1 MVGTGE
7 GMHVD
12 GDCSS
17 ELIRDPG
24 CEMRDMNALARVPN
38 PVSRIPHLCPT
49 FAPSSIQR
57 ERFMSDAIKHE
68 CGLAFIRLRKPFSYY
83 QQQYGTVLWGLNKLY
98 LLMEKQHNR
107 GQDGA
112 GVATVKLDVEPGYP
126 FMQRIRSNAPQAIAD
141 IFQQIGK
148 EIDELEQYHPNI
160 RNHPGLMKG
169 HVKFLGEILL
179 GHLRYG
185 TQGKNK
191 LEYCHPFINRDTIP
205 SRNLALAGNF
215 NIVNSDELFALV
227 GKEPHPTI
235 RFSDLAAMIEVMHTF
250 LCKEDDASPEHLDI
264 KKVLRKT
271 LPLFD
276 GGFHVAGMTGNG
288 IGFVFRDR
296 HGIRPSYYYINDEVV
311 VAASERAAIRTTF
324 NVGENEVQEL
334 MPGQVLIVD
343 EKGDIQ
349 VAQILEPG
357 ERKACSFERIYF
369 SRGSDEKIYKERKAL
384 GYHLSEPV
392 LNAIDHDLKNTIF
405 SFIPNTAETAFYGM
419 IKGMEEY
426 MNKIKVERIMSWDK
440 DFDQTRLEEMINRRI
455 RIEKI
460 AIKDVKMRTF
470 ITEDSNRNEMVQH
483 VYDVTYGTVRPGEDT
498 LVVIDDSIVRGTT
511 LKESII
517 RMLGRLKPKRIIVVS
532 SSPQIRYPDCYGIDM
547 SKMGD
552 FIAFN
557 AAVELMKERGKMDC
571 LKEML
576 DRCKELQRTGQLHS
590 ENVVQKLYKQFTA
603 EEISA
608 RIAQLITPAGLD
620 IPVDVIFQK
629 IEDLHKACPS
639 NLGDWYFTGNYP
651 TPGGNKVVNKAFMNY
666 MEGKNV
672 RGY

>member
-1 MVGTGE
+1 
-7 GMHVD
+7 
-12 GDCSS
+12 
-17 ELIRDPG
+17 
-24 CEMRDMNALARVPN
+24 
-38 PVSRIPHLCPT
+38 
-49 FAPSSIQR
+49 
-57 ERFMSDAIKHE
+57 MSDPIKHE

-83 QQQYGTVLWGLNKLY
+83 HQQYGTVLWGLNKLY

-112 GVATVKLDVEPGYP
+112 GIAAVKLDVEPGYP
-126 FMQRIRSNAPQAIAD
+126 FMQRMRSNAPQAIAD
-141 IFQQIGK
+141 IFQQVGK
-148 EIDELEQYHPNI
+148 EIAELEEYHPNI

-169 HVKFLGEILL
+169 HVKFLGEVLL

-205 SRNLALAGNF
+205 ARNLTLAGNF
-215 NIVNSDELFALV
+215 NLVNSDELFALV
-227 GKEPHPTI
+227 GKEPHPTL
-235 RFSDLAAMIEVMHTF
+235 RFSDLAAMIELMHTF
-250 LCKEDDASPEHLDI
+250 LCKEDESSPEKLDI
-264 KKVLRKT
+264 KKVLKKA

-288 IGFVFRDR
+288 IGFVFRDA

-311 VAASERAAIRTTF
+311 VAASERAAIRTAF

-334 MPGQVLIVD
+334 MPGNALIVN
-343 EKGDIQ
+343 EKGDIEIVQ
-349 VAQILEPG
+349 VLEPK
-357 ERKACSFERIYF
+357 ERRACSFERIYF

-384 GYHLSEPV
+384 GYHLSESV
-392 LNAIDHDLKNTIF
+392 LSAIDHDLKNTIF

-419 IKGMEEY
+419 LKGMEAY
-426 MNKIKVERIMSWDK
+426 LNKVKVERILSWGK
-440 DFDQTRLEEMINRRI
+440 DYDAEKLEEMVSRRI

-470 ITEDSNRNEMVQH
+470 ITEDASRNEMVQH
-483 VYDVTYGTVRPGEDT
+483 VYDITYGTVRPGKDT

-517 RMLGRLKPKRIIVVS
+517 RMLARLKPNRIVIVS

-571 LKEML
+571 LKELL
-576 DRCKELQRTGQLHS
+576 DKCKELQRNDLLHT
-590 ENVVQKLYKQFTA
+590 ENVVKQLYKQFSA
-603 EEISA
+603 EEIA
-608 RIAQLITPAGLD
+608 AKIAQLITPPGLD
-620 IPVDVIFQK
+620 IPVDVIFQR
-629 IEDLHKACPS
+629 IEDLHKACPN

-666 MEGKNV
+666 MEGRNV

>member
-1 MVGTGE
+1 
-7 GMHVD
+7 
-12 GDCSS
+12 
-17 ELIRDPG
+17 
-24 CEMRDMNALARVPN
+24 
-38 PVSRIPHLCPT
+38 
-49 FAPSSIQR
+49 
-57 ERFMSDAIKHE
+57 MSDPIKHE
-68 CGLAFIRLRKPFSYY
+68 CGLAFIRLRKSFSYY
-83 QQQYGTVLWGLNKLY
+83 QQQYGTVMWGLNKLY

-112 GVATVKLDVEPGYP
+112 GLATVKLNVEPGYP
-126 FMQRIRSNAPQAIAD
+126 FMNRLRSNAPQAIAD
-141 IFQQIGK
+141 IFQQVGK
-148 EIDELEQYHPNI
+148 EITELEKYHPDI
-160 RNHPGLMKG
+160 KNHPGLMKG
-169 HVKFLGEILL
+169 HVNFLGEILL

-191 LEYCHPFINRDTIP
+191 VEYCHPFINRHTIP

-215 NIVNSDELFALV
+215 NIVNSDELFTLI
-227 GKEPHPTI
+227 GKEPNENV
-235 RFSDLAAMIEVMHTF
+235 RFSDLAAMIELMHTF
-250 LCKEDDASPEHLDI
+250 LCKEDETSPEHLDI
-264 KKVLRKT
+264 KKVLMKT
-271 LPLFD
+271 LPLLD
-276 GGFHVAGMTGNG
+276 GGFHVGGMTGNG
-288 IGFVFRDR
+288 IGFVFRDA

-324 NVGENEVQEL
+324 NVGENEVKEL
-334 MPGQVLIVD
+334 MPGQALIID
-343 EKGDIQ
+343 ENGKIEI
-349 VAQILEPG
+349 VQILEPK

-369 SRGSDEKIYKERKAL
+369 SRGSDEKIYRERNAL
-384 GYHLSEPV
+384 GYNLSEDV

-419 IKGMEEY
+419 LKGMEDY
-426 MNKIKVERIMSWDK
+426 LNKIKIERILSWGN
-440 DFDQTRLEEMINRRI
+440 DFDEERLREMINRRI

-470 ITEDSNRNEMVQH
+470 ITEDAGRNEMVQH
-483 VYDVTYGTVRPGEDT
+483 VYDITYGTVRAGEDT

-517 RMLGRLKPKRIIVVS
+517 RMLARLKPKRIVVVS

-557 AAVELMKERGKMDC
+557 AVIELMKEQGKMDC
-571 LKEML
+571 LKEL
-576 DRCKELQRTGQLHS
+576 LEKCKDLQRNNQLQK
-590 ENVVQKLYKQFTA
+590 ENVVKQLYKQFTT

-608 RIAQLITPAGLD
+608 KIAQLITP
-620 IPVDVIFQK
+620 VDVIFLS
-629 IEDLHKACPS
+629 IEELHKSCPN

-651 TPGGNKVVNKAFMNY
+651 TPGGNKVVNKAFINY

>member
-1 MVGTGE
+1 
-7 GMHVD
+7 
-12 GDCSS
+12 
-17 ELIRDPG
+17 
-24 CEMRDMNALARVPN
+24 
-38 PVSRIPHLCPT
+38 
-49 FAPSSIQR
+49 
-57 ERFMSDAIKHE
+57 MSDPIKHE
-68 CGLAFIRLRKPFSYY
+68 CGLAFIRLRKPLSYY

-112 GVATVKLDVEPGYP
+112 GIAAVKLNVEPGYP
-126 FMQRIRSNAPQAIAD
+126 FLNRMRSNAPQAIAD

-148 EIDELEQYHPNI
+148 EIEELEKYHPDI
-160 RNHPGLMKG
+160 KNHPGLMKG
-169 HVKFLGEILL
+169 HVKFLGELLL

-205 SRNLALAGNF
+205 ARNLALAGNF
-215 NIVNSDELFALV
+215 NIVNSDELFELI
-227 GKEPHPTI
+227 GKEPHDTV
-235 RFSDLAAMIEVMHTF
+235 RFSDLAAMIELMHTF
-250 LCKEDDASPEHLDI
+250 LCKEDEASPEHMDI
-264 KKVLRKT
+264 KKVLKKT
-271 LPLFD
+271 LPLMD
-276 GGFHVAGMTGNG
+276 GGFHVGGVTGNG
-288 IGFVFRDR
+288 IGFVFRDA
-296 HGIRPSYYYINDEVV
+296 HGIRPSYYYINNEVV

-324 NVGENEVQEL
+324 NVDENEVQEL
-334 MPGQVLIVD
+334 MPGQALIVS
-343 EKGDIQ
+343 ENGEIEI
-349 VAQILEPG
+349 AQILEPK

-384 GYHLSEPV
+384 GYNLSEPV
-392 LNAIDHDLKNTIF
+392 LNAINHDLKNTIF
-405 SFIPNTAETAFYGM
+405 SFIPNTAETAFLGM
-419 IKGMEEY
+419 VKGMEAY
-426 MNKIKVERIMSWDK
+426 LNKVKVERILSWGKEYDAEK
-440 DFDQTRLEEMINRRI
+440 LNEMVNRRI

-470 ITEDSNRNEMVQH
+470 ITEDSGRNEMVQH
-483 VYDVTYGTVRPGEDT
+483 VYDITYGTVRPGMDT

-517 RMLGRLKPKRIIVVS
+517 RMLGRLKPKRIVVVS

-557 AAVELMKERGKMDC
+557 AAVELMKERGKEKC

-576 DRCKELQRTGQLHS
+576 ERCKDLQRNNQLHT
-590 ENVVQKLYKQFTA
+590 ENVVKQLYKQFTA

-608 RIAQLITPAGLD
+608 KIAQLITPAGLD
-620 IPVDVIFQK
+620 IPVDVIFQT
-629 IEDLHKACPS
+629 IEDLHKSCPN

-651 TPGGNKVVNKAFMNY
+651 TPGGNKVVNKAFINY

>member
-1 MVGTGE
+1 
-7 GMHVD
+7 
-12 GDCSS
+12 
-17 ELIRDPG
+17 
-24 CEMRDMNALARVPN
+24 
-38 PVSRIPHLCPT
+38 
-49 FAPSSIQR
+49 
-57 ERFMSDAIKHE
+57 
-68 CGLAFIRLRKPFSYY
+68 
-83 QQQYGTVLWGLNKLY
+83 
-98 LLMEKQHNR
+98 MEKQHNR

-112 GVATVKLDVEPGYP
+112 GIATVKLDVEPGYP
-126 FMQRIRSNAPQAIAD
+126 FMNRLRSNAPQAIAD

-148 EIDELEQYHPNI
+148 EIDELEKYHPDI
-160 RNHPGLMKG
+160 KSHPGLMKG
-169 HVKFLGEILL
+169 HVAFLGELLL

-205 SRNLALAGNF
+205 ARNLALAGNF
-215 NIVNSDELFALV
+215 NIVNSDELFTLI
-227 GKEPHPTI
+227 GKEPHPNV
-235 RFSDLAAMIEVMHTF
+235 RFSDLAAMIELMHTH
-250 LCKEDDASPEHLDI
+250 LCEEDEVSPEKMDI
-264 KKVLRKT
+264 KKVLKKT
-271 LPLFD
+271 LPYLD
-276 GGFHVAGMTGNG
+276 GGYHVGGVTGNG
-288 IGFVFRDR
+288 IGFVFRDA

-334 MPGQVLIVD
+334 KPGQALIVS
-343 EKGDIQ
+343 ETGEIEI
-349 VAQILEPG
+349 AQILEPR

-369 SRGSDEKIYKERKAL
+369 SRGSDEKIYKERKTL
-384 GYHLSEPV
+384 GYNLSEPV
-392 LNAIDHDLKNTIF
+392 LHAIDHDLKNTIF

-419 IKGMEEY
+419 LKGMENY
-426 MNKIKVERIMSWDK
+426 LNKIKLERILSWGK
-440 DFDQTRLEEMINRRI
+440 DYDDEKLAEMINRRI
-455 RIEKI
+455 RVEKI

-470 ITEDSNRNEMVQH
+470 ITEDVSRNEMVQH
-483 VYDVTYGTVRPGEDT
+483 VYDITYGTVRPGLDT

-517 RMLGRLKPKRIIVVS
+517 RMLGRLQPKGIVVVS

-557 AAVELMKERGKMDC
+557 AAVELLKERNNYGLLHELLEK
-571 LKEML
+571 
-576 DRCKELQRTGQLHS
+576 CKKLESRNELHT
-590 ENVVQKLYKQFTA
+590 ENVVKQLYKQFTA
-603 EEISA
+603 AEIA
-608 RIAQLITPAGLD
+608 AKIAKLITPSELD
-620 IPVDVIFQK
+620 IPVKVIFQT
-629 IEDLHKACPS
+629 IEDLHKACPG

>member
-1 MVGTGE
+1 
-7 GMHVD
+7 
-12 GDCSS
+12 
-17 ELIRDPG
+17 
-24 CEMRDMNALARVPN
+24 
-38 PVSRIPHLCPT
+38 
-49 FAPSSIQR
+49 
-57 ERFMSDAIKHE
+57 MSDAIKHE
-68 CGLAFIRLRKPFSYY
+68 CGLAFIRLRKNFSYY
-83 QQQYGTVLWGLNKLY
+83 QQKYGTVLWGLNKLY

-112 GVATVKLDVEPGYP
+112 GVAAVKLNVEPGYP
-126 FMQRIRSNAPQAIAD
+126 FMNRIRSNATQAISD
-141 IFQQIGK
+141 IFQRIRS
-148 EIDELEQYHPNI
+148 EITELEEYHPNI

-169 HVKFLGEILL
+169 HVNYLGELLL

-191 LEYCHPFINRDTIP
+191 VEYCHPFINRDTIP
-205 SRNLALAGNF
+205 ARNLALAGNF
-215 NIVNSDELFALV
+215 NIVNSDELFSLI
-227 GKEPHPTI
+227 GKEPHDTV
-235 RFSDLAAMIEVMHTF
+235 RFSDLAAMIELMHTF
-250 LCKEDDASPEHLDI
+250 LCKEDEATPGKMDI
-264 KKVLRKT
+264 KNVLKKA

-276 GGFHVAGMTGNG
+276 GGFHVGGVTGSG
-288 IGFVFRDR
+288 IGFVFRDA

-324 NVGENEVQEL
+324 NVGENEVMEL
-334 MPGQVLIVD
+334 MPGQALIVT
-343 EKGDIQ
+343 ETGEIEI
-349 VAQILEPG
+349 AQILEPK

-384 GYHLSEPV
+384 GYNLSERV

-405 SFIPNTAETAFYGM
+405 SFIPNTAEVAFYGM
-419 IKGMEEY
+419 VKGMEKY
-426 MNKIKVERIMSWDK
+426 LNKIKTERILSWGKEYDEEK
-440 DFDQTRLEEMINRRI
+440 LSEMINRRI
-455 RIEKI
+455 RQEKI

-470 ITEDSNRNEMVQH
+470 ITEDAGRNEMVQH
-483 VYDVTYGTVRPGEDT
+483 VYDITYGTVRPGEDT

-557 AAVELMKERGKMDC
+557 AVVQL
-571 LKEML
+571 LKEQGKESYMQEL
-576 DRCKELQRTGQLHS
+576 LEKCKELQQNSKLQT
-590 ENVVQKLYKQFTA
+590 ENVVKQLYKQFTT

-608 RIAQLITPAGLD
+608 KIAQLITPPELD
-620 IPVDVIFQK
+620 IPVDVIFQS
-629 IEDLHKACPS
+629 IEDLHKSCP
-639 NLGDWYFTGNYP
+639 NNKGDWYFTGDYP
-651 TPGGNKVVNKAFMNY
+651 TPGGNKVVNMAFINY